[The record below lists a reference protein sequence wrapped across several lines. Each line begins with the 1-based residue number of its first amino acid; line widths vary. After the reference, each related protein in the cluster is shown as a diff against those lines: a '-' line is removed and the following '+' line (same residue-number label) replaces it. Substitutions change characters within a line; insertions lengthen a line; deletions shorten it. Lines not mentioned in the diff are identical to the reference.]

1 MIVSGLRRV
10 VPGLLMLLAATAWGQ
25 RLPQTVIPQ
34 HYTLKLIPD
43 LTKATFAGVESIDV
57 QLNQPANEI
66 TLNALEITF
75 NKVTATANGQELPAT
90 VTEDAANQQ
99 ATLHFDQ
106 TLPAGAVTLHIDY
119 SGILNDKLRGFY
131 LSKTPTQR
139 LAVTQFES
147 TDARRA
153 YPSFDEPALKATYSV
168 TLVAPRG
175 DMAISNTNAI
185 SDTPGPGPDQHTV
198 QFATTPKMSTYLV
211 AFLVGNFD
219 CISGQSDGTPIRV
232 CATPGNAQYEHF
244 ALQGAE
250 FFLHYYNQYFGI
262 KYPMPK
268 LDLIGIPD
276 FEAGAME
283 NFGAITFRETALL
296 VNPKT
301 ATVDE
306 EQHVAI
312 DVAHEMAHQWFGDM
326 VTMQWWNNIWLNEGF
341 ATWMESKAAGAWK
354 PEWHL
359 GQDEVGGGFFGLNGS
374 LNYDAQKITR
384 PIRAEANTPDQ
395 INQMFDAISYG
406 KAAAVLSMTEN
417 YETPEVFRRGV
428 HNYLEAHLFG
438 NATAED
444 FWNAQAAASH
454 LPVDKVL
461 ESFIAEPGVP
471 MLTFGE
477 PANGNVQVSQKR
489 FYLNPTIQPP
499 TQQTWTIPV
508 CFGEASHRQKCEV
521 MSAPQQSLAV
531 PQASPFFPDA
541 GGKGYY
547 RYSLPEDVYRTLV
560 ADVETQLTP
569 AERISLLGNEW
580 AEVHADQASVGDY
593 LDLVTAVRDDS
604 SATVIGMA
612 VSPLGTIA
620 NSIAGNE
627 QERQTLAAWVRKTFK
642 PEWDKLGAPSP
653 ADSPNKRELRAT
665 LFGLLGFQGED
676 PAIIAQAKQMASAYF
691 TNPGSV
697 DPNLAQT
704 AASLAAIHGDAT
716 YFDQLQHVYETSDN
730 PQMKE
735 VALGLLS
742 EFRDPALER
751 RAMEYAIS
759 GKVRNQD
766 AIFEFMAPLGQRQ
779 TRNVAWNFI
788 QQNWD
793 EVQKQFTTAMGG
805 YLVGATGVFCSEQK
819 KQEVV
824 SFFEAHP
831 VPASSDALQRAE
843 DSIDQCVQLRSA
855 QGPNLEKWAAQQ

>member
-1 MIVSGLRRV
+1 
-10 VPGLLMLLAATAWGQ
+10 
-25 RLPQTVIPQ
+25 
-34 HYTLKLIPD
+34 
-43 LTKATFAGVESIDV
+43 
-57 QLNQPANEI
+57 
-66 TLNALEITF
+66 
-75 NKVTATANGQELPAT
+75 
-90 VTEDAANQQ
+90 
-99 ATLHFDQ
+99 
-106 TLPAGAVTLHIDY
+106 
-119 SGILNDKLRGFY
+119 
-131 LSKTPTQR
+131 
-139 LAVTQFES
+139 
-147 TDARRA
+147 
-153 YPSFDEPALKATYSV
+153 
-168 TLVAPRG
+168 
-175 DMAISNTNAI
+175 
-185 SDTPGPGPDQHTV
+185 
-198 QFATTPKMSTYLV
+198 
-211 AFLVGNFD
+211 
-219 CISGQSDGTPIRV
+219 
-232 CATPGNAQYEHF
+232 
-244 ALQGAE
+244 
-250 FFLHYYNQYFGI
+250 
-262 KYPMPK
+262 
-268 LDLIGIPD
+268 
-276 FEAGAME
+276 
-283 NFGAITFRETALL
+283 
-296 VNPKT
+296 
-301 ATVDE
+301 
-306 EQHVAI
+306 
-312 DVAHEMAHQWFGDM
+312 
-326 VTMQWWNNIWLNEGF
+326 
-341 ATWMESKAAGAWK
+341 
-354 PEWHL
+354 
-359 GQDEVGGGFFGLNGS
+359 
-374 LNYDAQKITR
+374 
-384 PIRAEANTPDQ
+384 
-395 INQMFDAISYG
+395 
-406 KAAAVLSMTEN
+406 
-417 YETPEVFRRGV
+417 
-428 HNYLEAHLFG
+428 
-438 NATAED
+438 
-444 FWNAQAAASH
+444 
-454 LPVDKVL
+454 
-461 ESFIAEPGVP
+461 

-547 RYSLPEDVYRTLV
+547 RYSLPESQYRALV
-560 ADVETQLTP
+560 ADAETQLTP

-604 SATVIGMA
+604 SATMIGMA

-805 YLVGATGVFCSEQK
+805 YLVGATGAFCSEQK